1 MTQKDDIDNC
11 IKEIEEKH
19 GAVDILISNAGVSL
33 RGTVAQTTIDVH
45 RKMMEINYFGP
56 VNLVKGNYVLVCI
69 YNEQV
74 HITFIYCLKIYPPSN
89 LESLFNYLA
98 TFF

>member
-33 RGTVAQTTIDVH
+33 SGTVAQTTIDVH

-56 VNLVKGNYVLVCI
+56 VNLVKGNYVLVSI
-69 YNEQV
+69 YNESSYN
-74 HITFIYCLKIYPPSN
+74 IYLLFKDLSTLILN
-89 LESLFNYLA
+89 HSL
-98 TFF
+98 TT